1 MRDLAHGTADAASA
15 SAPRGDPV
23 EHSKGERMA
32 RVVKFFETTLRDGEQ
47 TPGINYFA
55 AEKLQI
61 AQALADMG
69 FDTLDCG
76 FAISGQSEFEA
87 LQLIAHSVHNAEIC
101 SIARAFPG
109 DIDRAWEAVKDA
121 DQSAIHP
128 FISTS
133 PLHREAKLGKTRAEV
148 LELARTA
155 VARGRQYT
163 PNVDFA
169 LEDTTR
175 TEHDFIF
182 EVIDAVMR
190 EGVRFVALCDTVGF
204 ALPWEFGELVDEVR
218 RAFPRVRISAHC
230 HDDLGLAVAN
240 ALTAL
245 AHGAERVDTCFN
257 GLGER
262 AGNAATE
269 EVIMAIRTRHTDLD
283 LDVRVDTTKIIPTS
297 RLIARLSGMQPQWT
311 KAVVGAN
318 AFAHGGGIH
327 QDGVLK
333 DSRTYEIMRPED
345 IGLLPSERRMYVG
358 KLSGRAA
365 LNAQLKELGYELTPA
380 QLLRAFELVKLVL
393 GKKRVLEELD
403 LRQCAQA
410 AITPSAAVAA
420 RMVNGQATA
429 EAQANGHAGSP
440 SDK

>member
-1 MRDLAHGTADAASA
+1 
-15 SAPRGDPV
+15 
-23 EHSKGERMA
+23 MA
-32 RVVKFFETTLRDGEQ
+32 RIVKFFETTLRDGEQ

-55 AEKLQI
+55 EEKLEI
-61 AQALADMG
+61 AQALAAMG

-76 FAISGQSEFEA
+76 FAISGEPEFEA
-87 LQLIAHSVHNAEIC
+87 IRLIARNVQTAEIC
-101 SIARAFPG
+101 SIARCYAD
-109 DIDRAWEAVKDA
+109 DIDRAWEAVRDA
-121 DQSAIHP
+121 EMSAIHP

-133 PLHREAKLGKTRAEV
+133 PLHREVKLGKTRAEV
-148 LELARTA
+148 LEMARTA

-163 PNVDFA
+163 ANVDFA

-175 TEHDFIF
+175 TEHDFIL
-182 EVIDAVMR
+182 EVVDAVMR

-204 ALPWEFGELVDEVR
+204 ALPWDFAQLVDDVR
-218 RAFPRVRISAHC
+218 REFPGVRISAHC

-245 AHGAERVDTCFN
+245 QHGAERVDTCFN

-269 EVIMAIRTRHTDLD
+269 EVVMALRTRRADLD

-311 KAVVGAN
+311 KSVVGAN

-333 DSRTYEIMRPED
+333 DARTYEIMRPED
-345 IGLLPSERRMYVG
+345 IGLPPSERRMYVG

-365 LNAQLKELGYELTPA
+365 LNAQLHELGYDLTKD
-380 QLLRAFELVKLVL
+380 QLARAFQLVKNAL
-393 GKKRVLEELD
+393 GKKRTLEELD
-403 LRQCAQA
+403 LRRCADL
-410 AITPSAAVAA
+410 AIAPTVE
-420 RMVNGQATA
+420 V
-429 EAQANGHAGSP
+429 E
-440 SDK
+440 

>member
-1 MRDLAHGTADAASA
+1 M
-15 SAPRGDPV
+15 PRI
-23 EHSKGERMA
+23 
-32 RVVKFFETTLRDGEQ
+32 VKFFETTLRDGEQ

-55 AEKLQI
+55 EEKLQI
-61 AQALADMG
+61 ARALADMG

-76 FAISGQSEFEA
+76 FAISGEPEFEA
-87 LQLIAHSVHNAEIC
+87 IRLIARSVANAEIC
-101 SIARAFPG
+101 SIARCYPA

-121 DQSAIHP
+121 AHSSVHP

-133 PLHREAKLGKTRAEV
+133 PLHREVKLGKTRDEV
-148 LELARTA
+148 LEMARTA

-175 TEHDFIF
+175 TEHDFIL
-182 EVIDAVMR
+182 EVVGAVR
-190 EGVRFVALCDTVGF
+190 AEGVRFVALCDTVGF
-204 ALPWEFGELVDEVR
+204 ALPWEFGQLVADVK
-218 RAFPRVRISAHC
+218 RAFPDVRISAHC

-240 ALTAL
+240 ALSGL
-245 AHGAERVDTCFN
+245 ANGAERVDTCFN

-269 EVIMAIRTRHTDLD
+269 DVVMALRTRRADLD
-283 LDVRVDTTKIIPTS
+283 LDVNVDTTKIIPTS

-311 KAVVGAN
+311 KSVVGAN

-333 DSRTYEIMRPED
+333 DRRTYEIMRPED
-345 IGLLPSERRMYVG
+345 IGLPPSETRMHVG

-365 LNAQLKELGYELTPA
+365 LNAQLKELGYDLAPD
-380 QLLRAFELVKLVL
+380 QLARAFQLVKLVL
-393 GKKRVLEELD
+393 GKKKVLEEMD
-403 LRQCAQA
+403 LRRCADT
-410 AITPSAAVAA
+410 AINPT
-420 RMVNGQATA
+420 ATIEEA
-429 EAQANGHAGSP
+429 LVEAQADGAA
-440 SDK
+440 D

>member
-1 MRDLAHGTADAASA
+1 M
-15 SAPRGDPV
+15 PRI
-23 EHSKGERMA
+23 
-32 RVVKFFETTLRDGEQ
+32 VKFFETTLRDGEQ

-55 AEKLQI
+55 EEKLEI
-61 AQALADMG
+61 ARALAAMG

-76 FAISGQSEFEA
+76 FAISGEPEFEA
-87 LQLIAHSVHNAEIC
+87 IRLIARNVHNAEIC
-101 SIARAFPG
+101 SIARAFPQ
-109 DIDRAWEAVKDA
+109 DVDRAWEAVKDA
-121 DQSAIHP
+121 AQSSIHP

-133 PLHREAKLGKTRAEV
+133 PLHREAKLGKSRAEV

-175 TEHDFIF
+175 TEHDFIL
-182 EVIDAVMR
+182 EVVGAVLK

-204 ALPWEFGELVDEVR
+204 ALPWEFGQLVAEVKR
-218 RAFPRVRISAHC
+218 EFPEVRISAHC

-240 ALTAL
+240 AMSGLVN
-245 AHGAERVDTCFN
+245 GAERVDTCFN

-269 EVIMAIRTRHTDLD
+269 EVVMAVKTRRTDLD

-297 RLIARLSGMQPQWT
+297 RLIARLSGMEPQWT

-318 AFAHGGGIH
+318 AFAHGGGVH

-333 DSRTYEIMRPED
+333 DRRTYEIMRPED
-345 IGLLPSERRMYVG
+345 IGLPPHEQRMHVG

-365 LNAQLKELGYELTPA
+365 LNAQLRELGYDLEPEQLT
-380 QLLRAFELVKLVL
+380 RAFVLVKHVL
-393 GKKRVLEELD
+393 GKKKVLEEMD
-403 LRQCAQA
+403 LRHCADT
-410 AITPSAAVAA
+410 AINPTATVEELVVDEVS
-420 RMVNGQATA
+420 ATA
-429 EAQANGHAGSP
+429 EVP
-440 SDK
+440 ER

>member
-1 MRDLAHGTADAASA
+1 M
-15 SAPRGDPV
+15 PRII
-23 EHSKGERMA
+23 
-32 RVVKFFETTLRDGEQ
+32 KFFETTLRDGEQ

-55 AEKLQI
+55 EEKLEI
-61 AQALADMG
+61 ARALADMG

-76 FAISGQSEFEA
+76 FAISGEPEFEA
-87 LQLIAHSVHNAEIC
+87 IRLIARNVHNAEIC
-101 SIARAFPG
+101 SIARSFPE

-121 DQSAIHP
+121 DHPSIHP

-155 VARGRQYT
+155 VAHGRGYT
-163 PNVDFA
+163 ENVDFA

-175 TEHDFIF
+175 TEHDFIL
-182 EVIDAVMR
+182 EVVEAITK
-190 EGVRFVALCDTVGF
+190 EGVRFVSLCDTVGF
-204 ALPWEFGELVDEVR
+204 ALPWEFGQLVDDVR
-218 RAFPRVRISAHC
+218 REFPGVHISAHC
-230 HDDLGLAVAN
+230 HDDLGLAAAN

-245 AHGAERVDTCFN
+245 QHGAERVDTCFN

-269 EVIMAIRTRHTDLD
+269 DIVMAIRTRRADLD

-297 RLIARLSGMQPQWT
+297 RLIARLSGMEPQWT
-311 KAVVGAN
+311 KSIVGAN

-333 DSRTYEIMRPED
+333 DRRTYEIMRPED
-345 IGLLPSERRMYVG
+345 IGLPPSELRMHVG

-365 LNAQLKELGYELTPA
+365 LNAQLRDLGYELNPEELA
-380 QLLRAFELVKLVL
+380 RAFPLVKEVL
-393 GKKRVLEELD
+393 GKKKILEEMD
-403 LRQCAQA
+403 LRRCAEA
-410 AITPSAAVAA
+410 AINAPSSTP
-420 RMVNGQATA
+420 
-429 EAQANGHAGSP
+429 
-440 SDK
+440 

>member
-1 MRDLAHGTADAASA
+1 M
-15 SAPRGDPV
+15 PRII
-23 EHSKGERMA
+23 
-32 RVVKFFETTLRDGEQ
+32 KFFETTLRDGEQ

-55 AEKLQI
+55 EEKLEI
-61 AQALADMG
+61 ARALADMG

-76 FAISGQSEFEA
+76 FAISGEPEFEA
-87 LQLIAHSVHNAEIC
+87 IRLIARNVHNAEIC
-101 SIARAFPG
+101 SIARSFPE

-121 DQSAIHP
+121 THPSIHP

-148 LELARTA
+148 LELARAA

-163 PNVDFA
+163 ENVDFA

-175 TEHDFIF
+175 TEHDFIL
-182 EVIDAVMR
+182 EVVEAIMK
-190 EGVRFVALCDTVGF
+190 EGVRFVSLCDTVGF
-204 ALPWEFGELVDEVR
+204 ALPWEFGQLVDDVR
-218 RAFPRVRISAHC
+218 REFPGVHISAHC

-245 AHGAERVDTCFN
+245 QHGAERVDTCFN

-269 EVIMAIRTRHTDLD
+269 DIVMAIRTRRADLD
-283 LDVRVDTTKIIPTS
+283 LDVKVDTTRIIPTS
-297 RLIARLSGMQPQWT
+297 RLIARLSGMEPQWT
-311 KAVVGAN
+311 KSVVGAN

-333 DSRTYEIMRPED
+333 DRRTYEIMRPED
-345 IGLLPSERRMYVG
+345 IGLPPSELRMHVG

-365 LNAQLKELGYELTPA
+365 LNAQLSELGYDLSPEELA
-380 QLLRAFELVKLVL
+380 RAFPLVKQVL
-393 GKKRVLEELD
+393 GKKKILEEMD
-403 LRQCAQA
+403 LRRCAEA
-410 AITPSAAVAA
+410 AI
-420 RMVNGQATA
+420 NGQ
-429 EAQANGHAGSP
+429 HSIP
-440 SDK
+440 

>member
-1 MRDLAHGTADAASA
+1 
-15 SAPRGDPV
+15 
-23 EHSKGERMA
+23 
-32 RVVKFFETTLRDGEQ
+32 
-47 TPGINYFA
+47 
-55 AEKLQI
+55 
-61 AQALADMG
+61 MG

-76 FAISGQSEFEA
+76 FAISGEPEFEA
-87 LQLIAHSVHNAEIC
+87 IRLIARNVHNAEIC
-101 SIARAFPG
+101 SIARCYPD

-121 DQSAIHP
+121 GQSSIHP

-155 VARGRQYT
+155 VARARQYT

-175 TEHDFIF
+175 TEHDFIL
-182 EVIDAVMR
+182 EVVGAVMK
-190 EGVRFVALCDTVGF
+190 EGVRYVSLCDTVGF

-218 RAFPRVRISAHC
+218 REFPTIRISAHC
-230 HDDLGLAVAN
+230 HDDLGLAAAN
-240 ALTAL
+240 AMTAL
-245 AHGAERVDTCFN
+245 MHGAERVDTCFN

-269 EVIMAIRTRHTDLD
+269 EIVMAIKTRHANLD
-283 LDVRVDTTKIIPTS
+283 LDTRVDTTKIIPTS

-333 DSRTYEIMRPED
+333 DTRTYEIMRPED
-345 IGLLPSERRMYVG
+345 IGLPPSERRMFVG

-365 LNAQLKELGYELTPA
+365 LNAQLKELGYDLTPE
-380 QLLRAFELVKLVL
+380 QLARAFQLVKLLL
-393 GKKRVLEELD
+393 GKKKVLEEMD
-403 LRQCAQA
+403 LRRC
-410 AITPSAAVAA
+410 
-420 RMVNGQATA
+420 A
-429 EAQANGHAGSP
+429 EASISPTGSLEALVLEGV
-440 SDK
+440 SDDH

>member
-1 MRDLAHGTADAASA
+1 M
-15 SAPRGDPV
+15 PRI
-23 EHSKGERMA
+23 
-32 RVVKFFETTLRDGEQ
+32 VKFFETTLRDGEQ

-55 AEKLQI
+55 EEKLEI
-61 AQALADMG
+61 AQALAAMG

-76 FAISGQSEFEA
+76 FAISGEPEFEA
-87 LQLIAHSVHNAEIC
+87 IRLIARNVHNAEIC
-101 SIARAFPG
+101 SIARAFPQ
-109 DIDRAWEAVKDA
+109 DVDRAWEAVKDA
-121 DQSAIHP
+121 AQSSIHP

-133 PLHREAKLGKTRAEV
+133 PLHREAKLGKSRAEV

-155 VARGRQYT
+155 VALGRQYT

-175 TEHDFIF
+175 TEHDFIL
-182 EVIDAVMR
+182 EVVGAVLK

-204 ALPWEFGELVDEVR
+204 ALPWEFGQLVAEVKR
-218 RAFPRVRISAHC
+218 EFPDVRISAHC

-240 ALTAL
+240 ALSGL
-245 AHGAERVDTCFN
+245 VNGAERVDTCFN

-269 EVIMAIRTRHTDLD
+269 EVVMAVKTRRTDLD

-297 RLIARLSGMQPQWT
+297 RLIARLSGMEPQWT

-318 AFAHGGGIH
+318 AFAHGGGVH

-333 DSRTYEIMRPED
+333 DRRTYEIMRPED
-345 IGLLPSERRMYVG
+345 IGLPSHEQRMHVG

-365 LNAQLKELGYELTPA
+365 LNAQLRELGYDLEPEQLT
-380 QLLRAFELVKLVL
+380 RAFVLVKHVL
-393 GKKRVLEELD
+393 GKKKVLEEMD
-403 LRQCAQA
+403 LRHCADT
-410 AITPSAAVAA
+410 AINPTATVEELVVDEVS
-420 RMVNGQATA
+420 ATA
-429 EAQANGHAGSP
+429 EVP
-440 SDK
+440 ER